1 MISSH
6 NLSQNKPVITGIT
19 GGIGSGKS
27 TVAEFLA
34 RRFHLCRLSADA
46 YVHDLLEPGE
56 AGWEAIHN
64 VYPHCVKSDQSID
77 KPLLRESLFNDEL
90 LRQNINDAI
99 HPLVQQKISAEI
111 DRKSKEGVSH
121 FLVEVPLLYE
131 ANWQHMFHNIIVV
144 YASKEKCIERIMN
157 RDNVTAN
164 EAEISFATQLP
175 MADKAELA
183 DHVIDN
189 SGWWTDTIFQLVHL
203 GNILWLEE
211 SLLKYDAN
219 SYR

>member
-1 MISSH
+1 MISSCVQ
-6 NLSQNKPVITGIT
+6 SRNKPVITGIT

-27 TVAEFLA
+27 SVAEFLS
-34 RRFHLCRLSADA
+34 RRFRLFRLSADN

-64 VYPHCVKSDQSID
+64 LYPHFVKSDQSID
-77 KPLLRESLFNDEL
+77 KPLLRENLFNDEI
-90 LRQNINDAI
+90 LRQNINDVI

-131 ANWQHMFHNIIVV
+131 ANWQHMFHDIIVV
-144 YASKEKCIERIMN
+144 YASKDKCLERIMN
-157 RDNVTAN
+157 RDNVTAS
-164 EAEISFATQLP
+164 EAEMSFATQLP

-189 SGWWTDTIFQLVHL
+189 SGRWTDTIFQLVHL
-203 GNILWLEE
+203 GNILWSEE
-211 SLLKYDAN
+211 SLV
-219 SYR
+219 